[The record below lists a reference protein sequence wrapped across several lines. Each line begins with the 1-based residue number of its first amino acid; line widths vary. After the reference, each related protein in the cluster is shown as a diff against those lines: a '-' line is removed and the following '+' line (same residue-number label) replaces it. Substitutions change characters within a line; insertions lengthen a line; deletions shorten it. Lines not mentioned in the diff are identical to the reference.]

1 MSELEI
7 RIKAQD
13 TIEQY
18 LSALMI
24 QNNIPAHIME
34 DALNKCLVTF
44 QKASF
49 QEYLT
54 FLESNKEEQDMDE
67 KEE

>member
-1 MSELEI
+1 MSELEM

-24 QNNIPAHIME
+24 QNNIPAHVME

-49 QEYLT
+49 QEYLAS
-54 FLESNKEEQDMDE
+54 LESNKKEQDIDE
-67 KEE
+67 KKE